1 MNHLK
6 ESTRT
11 FLTPTNKKNNPKM
24 GQTGQSIKNRPELEI
39 TQHLLSCSGAPIRF
53 DWIFK
58 KK

>member
-11 FLTPTNKKNNPKM
+11 FLTPTNKKKPKN
-24 GQTGQSIKNRPELEI
+24 GSNWAEHKNRPELEI

-53 DWIFK
+53 DWI
-58 KK
+58 